1 MKSQIAHWFLAATW
15 AGKDPKKCGMKNLAL
30 DLSENPK
37 IIEKVLVRKENE
49 RFEVS
54 CRLLFLKQIFPICV
68 TT

>member
-1 MKSQIAHWFLAATW
+1 MTGFLRGHW
-15 AGKDPKKCGMKNLAL
+15 AGKTQKKYFLENLAV

-54 CRLLFLKQIFPICV
+54 QNHVIYFFFTNFPDLAIFW
-68 TT
+68 